1 MKKLVSFTLV
11 VLMLVLAAMPAFA
24 AVRCHHP
31 GCNGTGGNLCAVRY
45 YNQVDTKIREE
56 RGTDPANGNRPCV
69 YYVYRVD
76 RDVHAVC
83 NRNSSHTADFH
94 ESVIVKKVAYWL

>member
-56 RGTDPANGNRPCV
+56 RGTDPANGKGPNICKHNKTRAAPTIIIPTICNACFLF
-69 YYVYRVD
+69 YRK
-76 RDVHAVC
+76 A
-83 NRNSSHTADFH
+83 
-94 ESVIVKKVAYWL
+94 